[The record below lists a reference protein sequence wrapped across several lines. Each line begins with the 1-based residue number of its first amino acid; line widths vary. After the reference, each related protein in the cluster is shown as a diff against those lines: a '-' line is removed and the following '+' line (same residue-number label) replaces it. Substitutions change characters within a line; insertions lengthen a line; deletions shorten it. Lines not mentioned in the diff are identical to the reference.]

1 MEQKKILWIIAAT
14 GVFLL
19 VVIGAAIIL
28 YSPSNYPAPA
38 VASLHVPV
46 QSAPAPGIQ
55 PQTQGQTPT
64 DSPSTE
70 FAPRNT
76 YPEAPNGQLQ
86 GQDRLQQIGEL
97 TVISGTTNVYG
108 VNAPD
113 RTTTIDL
120 NTLKNMDEKS
130 GYTMQTAPETTAE
143 PVADPNKTVS
153 KAADNADNVKTQKP
167 AAGTKTSVKPATAK
181 TGSASSTAAGK
192 AKPVTKPAAK
202 ATSPAPK
209 YWVQAAA
216 FSAKKSADNAREILS
231 ENKIPAEIFTYT
243 DSKKQV
249 VYRVRIGPYTTKSEA
264 EYWKNKIVQ
273 IEQFKDSKAYITDSS
288 AAK

>member
-46 QSAPAPGIQ
+46 QPAPGAQ
-55 PQTQGQTPT
+55 PTAQVQTPT
-64 DSPSTE
+64 DPSSTE
-70 FAPRNT
+70 FVPRNT
-76 YPEAPNGQLQ
+76 YPEAPSGQLQ

-113 RTTTIDL
+113 RATTIDL
-120 NTLKNMDEKS
+120 NTLKNMDEKN
-130 GYTMQTAPETTAE
+130 GYAAQTIPETPTD
-143 PVADPNKTVS
+143 PVVDSNKTVS
-153 KAADNADNVKTQKP
+153 KAVDRADNVKTQKP
-167 AAGTKTSVKPATAK
+167 AVSAKTPVKPAPAK

-192 AKPVTKPAAK
+192 AKPVTKSTVKAA
-202 ATSPAPK
+202 SPAPK

-216 FSAKKSADNAREILS
+216 FSTKKSADNAREILS
-231 ENKIPAEIFTYT
+231 ENKIQAEIFTYT